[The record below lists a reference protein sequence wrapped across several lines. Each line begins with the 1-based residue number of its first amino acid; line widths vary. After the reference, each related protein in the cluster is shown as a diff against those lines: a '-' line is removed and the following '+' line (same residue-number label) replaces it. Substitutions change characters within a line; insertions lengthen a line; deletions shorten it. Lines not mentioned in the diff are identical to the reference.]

1 MILYFPVSVIVI
13 YLTYFHCRE
22 GIVVDLCF
30 GFVFSLYLVFVG
42 YSLILISDQ
51 FVLPLL
57 VVCVANAAI
66 YFKLKVSDVDVDH

>member
-1 MILYFPVSVIVI
+1 MAVNLIGAQLLPSGHNRTGSF
-13 YLTYFHCRE
+13 
-22 GIVVDLCF
+22 DLCF
-30 GFVFSLYLVFVG
+30 VFVFSLYLVFVG
-42 YSLILISDQ
+42 YSLILISTQ